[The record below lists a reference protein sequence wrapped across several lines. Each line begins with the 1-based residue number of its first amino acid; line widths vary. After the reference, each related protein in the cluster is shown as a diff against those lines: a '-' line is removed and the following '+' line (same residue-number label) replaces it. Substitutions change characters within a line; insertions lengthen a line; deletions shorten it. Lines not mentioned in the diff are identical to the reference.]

1 MLLKE
6 EEIKSH
12 LRLDDGLYSDGD
24 FLKLLAQAVQKRT
37 ETYLNRKL
45 YAPEETI
52 PEDEPDGMHLTDDVR
67 LAMLMLVSHFYENR
81 STITDVE
88 KLETP
93 MSFRWLAGPY
103 RIVPL

>member
-52 PEDEPDGMHLTDDVR
+52 LTVHGLSDTGKVLER
-67 LAMLMLVSHFYENR
+67 LA
-81 STITDVE
+81 
-88 KLETP
+88 
-93 MSFRWLAGPY
+93 
-103 RIVPL
+103 

>member
-12 LRLDDGLYSDGD
+12 LRLDDDLYSDGD

-52 PEDEPDGMHLTDDVR
+52 PEDEPEGMHLTDDVR

-81 STITDVE
+81 SSLTDVE

-93 MSFRWLAGPY
+93 MGFRWLAEPY

>member
-1 MLLKE
+1 MLLRE

-12 LRLDDGLYSDGD
+12 LRLDEGLYADGD
-24 FLKLLAQAVQKRT
+24 FLKLLAKAVQKRT

-52 PEDEPDGMHLTDDVR
+52 PEDDPDGMHLPDDVR
-67 LAMLMLVSHFYENR
+67 LGMLMLISHFYENR
-81 STITDVE
+81 SSLTDVE

>member
-6 EEIKSH
+6 EEIKAH
-12 LRLDDGLYSDGD
+12 LRLDDDVYADAD
-24 FLKLLAQAVQKRT
+24 FLQLLARAVQVRT
-37 ETYLNRKL
+37 ETFLNRKL
-45 YAPEETI
+45 YAPGETI
-52 PEDEPDGMHLTDDVR
+52 PDDDPDGIHLPDDVR
-67 LAMLMLVSHFYENR
+67 LGMLMLVSHFYENR
-81 STITDVE
+81 SSLTDVE

>member
-24 FLKLLAQAVQKRT
+24 LLKLLAQAVQKRT

-52 PEDEPDGMHLTDDVR
+52 PEDDPDGIHLTDDIR

-81 STITDVE
+81 SASTDVE

-93 MSFRWLAGPY
+93 VSFRWLAGPY

>member
-24 FLKLLAQAVQKRT
+24 FLQLLAQAVQKRT

-52 PEDEPDGMHLTDDVR
+52 PEDDPDGMHLTDDVR

-81 STITDVE
+81 SASTNVE

-93 MSFRWLAGPY
+93 VSFRWLAGPY